1 MPMKAKFL
9 LLSTFLFLF
18 ACQQETF
25 YEVSDN
31 IQSELT
37 VVETDSSFVSL
48 DLAKWV
54 ASISINNSSR
64 SASDAVGDIFTIK
77 GKDNL
82 PALYVVNN
90 ANKQGFSIVSA
101 TKNYHP
107 VLAWSDKG
115 YLNPEQA
122 SQAVDFY
129 LSSFRDN
136 VESLRNAPYDSICQ
150 YRQEW
155 YDYEKNEKESTNVSS
170 RSVSPDVQWFMDYS
184 KIQWQNEGYEVTPLS
199 SNEFGLPTSVY
210 ENAVFTAELFMREDF
225 METSFIVR
233 KAEFETTE
241 IPEMLNT
248 RWDQYYPYNEVVLY
262 MKGNYYTGCVAVA
275 LAQIM
280 KYHKKPQ
287 VYNWDSMPVEA
298 DVSLNNYTEIAQL
311 MYNIGIGVSMNYSA
325 ESSLAR
331 IDSARYYLNSVGYNN
346 ASIVSHN
353 ANTVKTQILNR
364 RPVYMSGLP
373 ANNGGIGHTWVC
385 DGYKY
390 NHGRTAYYLM
400 TLDSQELTYYSNE
413 IYYDSEWANTYFH
426 MNWGY
431 GGDANGWYRDT
442 DISFNHNG
450 ETYNCNRNRQDIINI
465 Y

>member
-1 MPMKAKFL
+1 MKKNFL
-9 LLSTFLFLF
+9 LTLTFLVLF
-18 ACQQETF
+18 SCQQETF
-25 YEVSDN
+25 YEVSEN
-31 IQSELT
+31 IQTELT
-37 VVETDSSFVSL
+37 VVKTDSSFVSL
-48 DLAKWV
+48 DLAKRV
-54 ASISINNSSR
+54 ASISNNNSSR
-64 SASDAVGDIFTIK
+64 SVSNAEGDIFTIIDK
-77 GKDNL
+77 NNL

-115 YLNPEQA
+115 YLNPELA
-122 SQAVDFY
+122 PQAVDFY

-136 VESLRNAPYDSICQ
+136 VECLRNAPYDSICQ

-155 YDYEKNEKESTNVSS
+155 YDYEKNEKASTNVFS

-233 KAEFETTE
+233 KTEVETIK

-248 RWDQYYPYNEVVLY
+248 RWNQDYPYNEVVLY
-262 MKGNYYTGCVAVA
+262 QKGDYYTGCVAVA

-287 VYNWDSMPVEA
+287 EYNWDSMPTVA
-298 DVSLNNYTEIAQL
+298 DLSLNNYTGIAQL
-311 MYNIGIGVSMNYSA
+311 MYDIGGGVSMNYSA
-325 ESSLAR
+325 NSSVAR

-346 ASIVSHN
+346 ASLVSHN
-353 ANTVKTQILNR
+353 ANTVKTQMLNR

-373 ANNGGIGHTWVC
+373 ANNVGVGHTWVC
-385 DGYKY
+385 DGYEHNY
-390 NHGRTAYYLM
+390 GRTAYYLM
-400 TLDSQELTYYSNE
+400 TLDSQELAYYSNE
-413 IYYDSEWANTYFH
+413 IYFDSEWGSTYFH

-442 DISFNHNG
+442 DIAFNRYG
-450 ETYNCNRNRQDIINI
+450 ETNNYSRNRQDIINI